1 MKKILLF
8 CLAGCFFFQ
17 LNAQKY
23 SDFSHWSI
31 ALHVGGAQLDGD
43 LTQTSSLIPGANA
56 KLTGGLSV
64 ENTITPLYGLGFEYL
79 FLPFSGNDAAPA
91 GYHVNGTAHEAS
103 LYWALNILNC
113 FHKTRDSKW
122 NLYARLGAGLAYY
135 KSDVDIFG
143 VPNIGESVSDFA
155 VFVPVGV
162 SLEYNINQSFAVGA
176 RIDYRAHNK
185 DNLDG
190 AQNNWDGVTN
200 DFMAVGTIDLR
211 YKFGATEKD
220 HTRNINLQTYE
231 SSLNKEIEKKIAQA
245 DSTLAAKLKELEEKE
260 NKIKDLEPRLNNL
273 EKMMTTDTDGDGVLD
288 YMDKCPDT
296 PVSEKANVDAY
307 GCTKVPVVDLSKIA
321 PEFKNIYFDTDKSNI
336 KASEEQK
343 LKDLIETL
351 KSNSSAKVV
360 IRAYTDDVASDEYNK
375 KLAAKRAASVKKYLV
390 DNGIKANRV
399 VTNAYGKINFVESND
414 TPEGKAFNRRVEFD
428 VIF

>member
-31 ALHVGGAQLDGD
+31 ALHGGANVYNGD
-43 LTQTSSLIPGANA
+43 IVINDKSIDYTL
-56 KLTGGLSV
+56 GLSV
-64 ENTITPLYGLGFEYL
+64 ENTITPLYGLGIEYL
-79 FLPFSGNDAAPA
+79 FVPYRGTDTWPV
-91 GYHVNGTAHEAS
+91 GYVIDGTSHQAS

-113 FHKTRDSKW
+113 FHKTRDSNW
-122 NLYARLGAGLAYY
+122 NLYARLGAGLSYY
-135 KSDVDIFG
+135 KVDVAAYPTEN
-143 VPNIGESVSDFA
+143 VPFSLG

-162 SLEYNINQSFAVGA
+162 SLEYNLSKSFALGA
-176 RIDYRAHNK
+176 RIDYRAFNK

-190 AQNNWDGVTN
+190 ATKTYQNFAGVTN

-220 HTRNINLQTYE
+220 HTRNINIQTYE

-245 DSTLAAKLKELEEKE
+245 DSTLAAKLKELADKE

-288 YMDKCPDT
+288 YLDKCPDT
-296 PVSEKANVDAY
+296 ATADKANVDAY
-307 GCTKVPVVDLSKIA
+307 GCTKVAAAPVIDAAKIA
-321 PEFKNIYFDTDKSNI
+321 PAFKNVYFDTDKSNI

-360 IRAYTDDVASDEYNK
+360 LRAYTDDVASDEYNK
-375 KLAAKRAASVKKYLV
+375 ILASKRAASVKKYLV
-390 DNGIKANRV
+390 NNGIKASRV

-414 TPEGKAFNRRVEFD
+414 TPEGKALNRRVEFD
-428 VIF
+428 VAF